1 MNNLFGSLKRDL
13 PSSIVVFLVAVPLC
27 LGVAL
32 ASGAPPLAGLL
43 AGVIGGVVV
52 GAASGSQLGVS
63 GPAAGLTAIVLTSV
77 AALGSFQLFLL
88 AVLLAGIIQ
97 FLMGLARGGVIAY
110 FFPSAVIKGML
121 AGIGIF
127 IALTQ
132 FPHAFGHDKERL
144 TDSVVPRVEGGVFGD
159 LVNMF
164 AAPHLGALIIAVA
177 CLTVLLFWESAV
189 IKRNKV
195 LSMIPGPL
203 LAVTIGVTLASLGG
217 TLPLLALSQNH
228 FVRLPDLS
236 DVSLGSLFP
245 GPDWGGITNMQ
256 VWTTAL
262 TLALVASLET
272 LLSVEAADKLDP
284 QKRETPK
291 NRELMAQG
299 LGNVLAGFLGAL
311 PVTQVIVRSSAN
323 VQSGGRTKLSTML
336 HGFWVLVAV
345 LLFPALLGMIP
356 LAALAAILVQV
367 GFKLAK
373 PALFA
378 EMWKGGWTRFT
389 PFIVTVLG
397 VVFLDLLKGVG
408 LGMAVAL
415 FIILR
420 NNYKVPFHLL
430 ERAVAPGEPVRI
442 ALGEEAS
449 FLNKASIQRTLAEL
463 PAGSHMII
471 DVSRTVRLDLDI
483 HEILSDGQM
492 RAKDKGSVVEVVG
505 LEAHRRHRVAAW
517 LSVKHVRETL
527 HFIASSKVDTAQR

>member
-1 MNNLFGSLKRDL
+1 MNNLFGSVKRDL
-13 PSSIVVFLVAVPLC
+13 PASIVVFLVAVPLC
-27 LGVAL
+27 LGIAL
-32 ASGAPPLAGLL
+32 ASGAPPFAGLL
-43 AGVIGGVVV
+43 AGVIGGLVV

-63 GPAAGLTAIVLTSV
+63 GPAAGLAAIVLTSV

-132 FPHAFGHDKERL
+132 FPHAFGHDKERA
-144 TDSVVPRVEGGVFGD
+144 TDSVVPRAEGGVFGD

-164 AAPHLGALIIAVA
+164 AAPHFGALIIAAA
-177 CLTVLLFWESAV
+177 CFAVLLLWESPS

-195 LSMIPGPL
+195 LSMVPGPL
-203 LAVTIGVTLASLGG
+203 LAVIIGITLAALGG
-217 TLPLLALSQNH
+217 IVPLLSLSANH
-228 FVRLPDLS
+228 FVQLPDLS
-236 DVSLGSLFP
+236 GVSLGSLFP
-245 GPDWGGITNMQ
+245 GPDWSGISNMQ

-299 LGNVLAGFLGAL
+299 FGNVVAGLLGAL

-323 VQSGGRTKLSTML
+323 VQSGGRTKLSGML
-336 HGFWVLVAV
+336 HGLWVLVAV
-345 LLFPALLGMIP
+345 LLFPTLLGMIP

-367 GFKLAK
+367 GFKLAR
-373 PALFA
+373 PALFT
-378 EMWKGGWTRFT
+378 EMWQGGWTRFT
-389 PFIVTVLG
+389 PFLVTVLG

-430 ERAVAPGEPVRI
+430 ERSVSPGEPVRL

-463 PAGSHMII
+463 PTGSHIII
-471 DVSRTVRLDLDI
+471 DVSRTVRLDPDI
-483 HEILSDGQM
+483 HEILTDGQT
-492 RAKDKGSVVEVVG
+492 RAKNKGSIVEIIG
-505 LEAHRRHRVAAW
+505 IDAHRRHRVAAW
-517 LSVKHVRETL
+517 LSVKHVRETF
-527 HFIASSKVDTAQR
+527 HFVSSTPVDPARP